1 MSIQRKTIERV
12 KQDVQRLLDR
22 IAVMERAAGWTRY
35 TAGENAATSHPHP
48 DDAFNYGQ
56 WTAAVKRASMDLSKS
71 LVEIRR

>member
-1 MSIQRKTIERV
+1 MSIQRKTIDRV
-12 KQDVQRLLDR
+12 KQDVKRLLDR

-35 TAGENAATSHPHP
+35 TAERNEATNTPHP

-56 WTAAVKRASMDLSKS
+56 YTAAVKRASMDLSKS

>member
-12 KQDVQRLLDR
+12 KQDMQRLLDR

-35 TAGENAATSHPHP
+35 TAERNEATNTQHP

-56 WTAAVKRASMDLSKS
+56 YTAAVKRASMDLSKS